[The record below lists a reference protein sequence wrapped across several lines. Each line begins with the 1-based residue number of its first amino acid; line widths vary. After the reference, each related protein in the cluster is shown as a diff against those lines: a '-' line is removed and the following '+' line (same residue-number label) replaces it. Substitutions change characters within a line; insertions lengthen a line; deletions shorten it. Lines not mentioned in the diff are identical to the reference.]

1 MEERITKSVKMKH
14 KISTIIFII
23 LLTISILILSFLATS
38 ALIYGICWAFKITFA
53 WRYAFGIWIVLFLIA
68 GLIK

>member
-1 MEERITKSVKMKH
+1 MKH

-23 LLTISILILSFLATS
+23 LLTISVLILSFLVTS